1 MISGIEIET
10 LEALYGEPS
19 QASLVKVATK
29 MTAEHR
35 AWIKAARFCILSTV
49 GSSGTDASPRGGNGP
64 VVVELDDT
72 TLLTQDWRCNNRI
85 YSLRNIVEDGRV
97 SLLFMV
103 FGQENVIRVNR
114 SAIVTTAAELLKRFE
129 QKVQNLRSVVVII
142 TSEIYGQCARSILRS
157 ELWDTSPR
165 ELPTMGDI
173 LRAQTSNNDQN
184 V

>member
-1 MISGIEIET
+1 MISGIDIET

-29 MTAEHR
+29 MTAEYR

-49 GSSGTDASPRGGNGP
+49 GASGNDASPRADNGP
-64 VVVELDDT
+64 VVVELDDI
-72 TLLTQDWRCNNRI
+72 TLVMPDWRGNNRI
-85 YSLRNIVEDGRV
+85 ESLRNIDEDGRV
-97 SLLFMV
+97 SLLFIV
-103 FGQENVIRVNR
+103 FGQENVIRVNG

-129 QKVQNLRSVVVII
+129 QKGQNLRSVVVITI
-142 TSEIYGQCARSILRS
+142 SEIYGQCARSILRS
-157 ELWDTSPR
+157 GLWDSSPR

-173 LRAQTSNNDQN
+173 LRAQTSNKDQN

>member
-35 AWIKAARFCILSTV
+35 AWIKAA
-49 GSSGTDASPRGGNGP
+49 SPRDGNGP

-72 TLLTQDWRCNNRI
+72 TLLMQDWRGNNRI
-85 YSLRNIVEDGRV
+85 YSLWNIVEDGRV

-129 QKVQNLRSVVVII
+129 QKVQNLWSVVVII

-157 ELWDTSPR
+157 GLWDPSPR

-173 LRAQTSNNDQN
+173 LRAQTSNNDPN

>member
-1 MISGIEIET
+1 M
-10 LEALYGEPS
+10 P
-19 QASLVKVATK
+19 
-29 MTAEHR
+29 AEHR
-35 AWIKAARFCILSTV
+35 GWTKAARFCILSTA
-49 GSSGTDASPRGGNGP
+49 GSSGTDASPRGDNGP

-72 TLLTQDWRCNNRI
+72 TLLMPDWRGSNRI
-85 YSLRNIVEDGRV
+85 DSLRNIVEDGRM

-103 FGQENVIRVNR
+103 FGQENVIRVNG

-129 QKVQNLRSVVVII
+129 QKGQNPRSVVVITI
-142 TSEIYGQCARSILRS
+142 SEIYGQCARPILRS
-157 ELWDTSPR
+157 GLWDPSPR

>member
-1 MISGIEIET
+1 MISGIDIET

-29 MTAEHR
+29 MTAEYR

-49 GSSGTDASPRGGNGP
+49 GASGNDASPRADNGP

-72 TLLTQDWRCNNRI
+72 TLVMPDWRGNNRI
-85 YSLRNIVEDGRV
+85 DSLRNIDEDGIV
-97 SLLFMV
+97 SFLFMV
-103 FGQENVIRVNR
+103 FGQESVIRVNG
-114 SAIVTTAAELLKRFE
+114 STIVTTAAKLLKRFE
-129 QKVQNLRSVVVII
+129 QKGQNPRSVVVITI
-142 TSEIYGQCARSILRS
+142 SEIYGQCARSILRS
-157 ELWDTSPR
+157 GLWDPSPR